1 MTDLLPPRPSS
12 RTRRQVTAAAAER
25 RRPLS
30 IGAALAGLAA
40 PATALLL
47 LWSIGLVGWFA
58 ADGGAY
64 GTTRSVLRVAADG
77 WLLAHGAHLDV
88 GRFVVTASPLGLT
101 VACALL
107 TFRYGRWAGRTCE
120 VDDLRSVGQAAVVL
134 SGVYA
139 VVAMLTALLASA
151 PRSEPG
157 LGLAFLGGAGMGLL
171 AGGAGLLRGAG
182 LAGDLRARLPLH
194 VLSVGYAATAT
205 TVLLLAAGLG
215 LAAVGLAVHGSA
227 AANIVETLGLDLTGG
242 LLSFLLLL
250 ALVPNIALLGAAYLL
265 GPGFAMGVGT
275 VVSPGEVAL
284 GPLPALPVLAALPS
298 DGWTPAW
305 AAAFLAVPVAAAA
318 GAAWWTGRVLP
329 QRSWQV
335 GAARGLG
342 AGVAAAVVLAVV
354 GLVGRWGRRRGQD
367 GPAGA
372 VRRGRAGGG
381 GDCSGARRADRRS
394 PRHLVDPSP
403 RRRRGHPDHAAPGPP
418 EGQAAHPRTS
428 GPVPAPAADG
438 RCRGDDR
445 GDPSSEGD
453 RRAPRP
459 GPGGGSRAGHR
470 SSRREVHRGH
480 RAGASPAA
488 SVACAGAPHPPSP
501 SGAPRRPRLRGRDQ
515 PAGRCST
522 LPPTRRTAPRSSP
535 SAPTAPG
542 VEGLARAERAGVP
555 TFVRR
560 VADHADRAA
569 WDAALTDGL
578 RRARAGP
585 GGAAPAS

>member
-354 GLVGRWGRRRGQD
+354 GSWAGGAVGAGRMAQL
-367 GPAGA
+367 GPSAGA
-372 VRRGRAGGG
+372 VLVAGVTALGLGGLIGGLLATWWTRRHDVDEATRTTRLQAPPKVKPLIPGRPA
-381 GDCSGARRADRRS
+381 RS
-394 PRHLVDPSP
+394 PHL
-403 RRRRGHPDHAAPGPP
+403 
-418 EGQAAHPRTS
+418 PRTADAEETTEAIHL
-428 GPVPAPAADG
+428 PKVTAEPLAPAP
-438 RCRGDDR
+438 
-445 GDPSSEGD
+445 
-453 RRAPRP
+453 
-459 GPGGGSRAGHR
+459 
-470 SSRREVHRGH
+470 
-480 RAGASPAA
+480 
-488 SVACAGAPHPPSP
+488 
-501 SGAPRRPRLRGRDQ
+501 
-515 PAGRCST
+515 
-522 LPPTRRTAPRSSP
+522 
-535 SAPTAPG
+535 
-542 VEGLARAERAGVP
+542 
-555 TFVRR
+555 
-560 VADHADRAA
+560 
-569 WDAALTDGL
+569 
-578 RRARAGP
+578 
-585 GGAAPAS
+585 GAAPEPGTDPRAEKSTEDTVQVRPQPPR